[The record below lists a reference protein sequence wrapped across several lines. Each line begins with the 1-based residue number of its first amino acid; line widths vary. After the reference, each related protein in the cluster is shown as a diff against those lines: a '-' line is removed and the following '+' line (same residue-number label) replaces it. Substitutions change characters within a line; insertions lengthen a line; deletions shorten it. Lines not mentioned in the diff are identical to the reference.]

1 MDWDVERRLIAEG
14 FQHVAGVDEV
24 GRGPLAGPVVAAAV
38 VVPEDADIRGWLLAN
53 ANDSKKMTAKK
64 RELVAGYVLQHCRV
78 GVGEASV
85 EEIDEV
91 NIRNA
96 TFLAMKRALDVVQLN
111 GSVLG
116 GLVVDGN
123 ALIPQWSGRQVA
135 LIGGDAL
142 ELSVACASLVA
153 KVHRDR
159 AMAELGIAYPHYG
172 WASNAG
178 YGTAVHLEALRV
190 HGACEHHRRSFA
202 PVRDV
207 IEAAERL
214 GDARAA

>member
-1 MDWDVERRLIAEG
+1 VDWDVERRLIAEG
-14 FQHVAGVDEV
+14 FQHIAGVDEV

-38 VVPEDADIRGWLLAN
+38 VVPADVDIRGWLLAN

-85 EEIDEV
+85 EEIDGV

-96 TFLAMKRALDVVQLN
+96 TFLACKRALDMLQLN
-111 GSVLG
+111 GLVLG
-116 GLVVDGN
+116 SLVVDGN
-123 ALIPQWSGRQVA
+123 VLIPQWSGRQVA

-142 ELSVACASLVA
+142 ELSVACASVVA

-159 AMAELGIAYPHYG
+159 VMAELGIAYPQYG
-172 WASNAG
+172 WAGNAG
-178 YGTAVHLEALRV
+178 YGTAAHLEALRV
-190 HGACEHHRRSFA
+190 HGVCEHHRRSFA
-202 PVRDV
+202 PVRDLLEGV
-207 IEAAERL
+207 EQEMVALAA
-214 GDARAA
+214 